1 MCILWKRQGKKNVD
15 AKEVNLNKINEE
27 ALIDYCYVYGLDDYW
42 YYFSVGEFDEV
53 KLIKLD
59 YEQLVK
65 ILNEEDEE

>member
-1 MCILWKRQGKKNVD
+1 MNKTWELET
-15 AKEVNLNKINEE
+15 AEMLNKINEE

-65 ILNEEDEE
+65 ILKPCALVVF